1 MALYHYSLFATRPL
15 PVSIDLAMS
24 CTTMLEPRSG
34 IASHCW
40 CCQVR
45 RMCSSRISAHH
56 FAADLPARSARLL
69 YDQSRPG

>member
-1 MALYHYSLFATRPL
+1 
-15 PVSIDLAMS
+15 MS